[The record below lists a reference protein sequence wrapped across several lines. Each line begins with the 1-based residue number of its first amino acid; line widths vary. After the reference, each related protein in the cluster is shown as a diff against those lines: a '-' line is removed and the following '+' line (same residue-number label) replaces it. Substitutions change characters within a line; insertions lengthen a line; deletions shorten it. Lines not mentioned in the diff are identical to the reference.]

1 MDQVAGYRLFRG
13 VTAAMA
19 ITLGALSIG
28 NLWVVTLSPDSLF
41 DAARGV
47 VLLLIAL
54 GLMGEHRLSLAL
66 SAIVCLPAA
75 NQLWTQQLSGFLSQ
89 LELALFIASVGL
101 LLWATYLKRQP

>member
-28 NLWVVTLSPDSLF
+28 NLWVVTLSPASLF

-47 VLLLIAL
+47 VLLLVAL

-66 SAIVCLPAA
+66 LADLFVRRNPLRRFLRTGAPCPNKETPCNSSV
-75 NQLWTQQLSGFLSQ
+75 LSSQ
-89 LELALFIASVGL
+89 LC
-101 LLWATYLKRQP
+101 

>member
-1 MDQVAGYRLFRG
+1 MDQVAGYRMFRG

-54 GLMGEHRLSLAL
+54 GPMGEHRLSLAL
-66 SAIVCLPAA
+66 SAIVSLPAA

-101 LLWATYLKRQP
+101 LLWATYLKRQQ